1 MRTNTNGKSLS
12 SVFILWLDAFIINQ
26 RNKDNKI
33 KITKMI
39 FATILNIFIVM
50 SFYLGFLLLQT
61 THNVLALQR
70 VWD

>member
-61 THNVLALQR
+61 THNVLALQQ